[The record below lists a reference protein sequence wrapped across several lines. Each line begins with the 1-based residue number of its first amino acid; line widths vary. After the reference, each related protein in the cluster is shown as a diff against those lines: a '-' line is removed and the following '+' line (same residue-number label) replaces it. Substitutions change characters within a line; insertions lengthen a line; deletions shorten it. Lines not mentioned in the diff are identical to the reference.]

1 MLDLDAIKAR
11 LAAAT
16 PGPWTS
22 HGWEVDGADDEP
34 AGERLI
40 VADAKTVVGL
50 SYYDGDH
57 ITCSRVDADIIANAP
72 TDIAALVAE
81 VERLRKIF
89 DDAGQGEHNVLALID
104 HYQDAAIAAD
114 ERARSYLLAD
124 SRAMDAAQSVVDKAR
139 ELLSY
144 DWQCRLE
151 DCEVGDSARNDAR
164 ELEHAIAEW
173 DRAMGCDE

>member
-1 MLDLDAIKAR
+1 MTDSKFCE
-11 LAAAT
+11 
-16 PGPWTS
+16 
-22 HGWEVDGADDEP
+22 HGVN
-34 AGERLI
+34 
-40 VADAKTVVGL
+40 VGL
-50 SYYDGDH
+50 KNPPVFCGQCPPDTIESL
-57 ITCSRVDADIIANAP
+57 RAQLAEV
-72 TDIAALVAE
+72 TDELEIMRHQRDQAQDERDEARAE

-89 DDAGQGEHNVLALID
+89 DDAGQGEFNILALID

-114 ERARSYLLAD
+114 ERARAYLLDD

>member
-16 PGPWTS
+16 PGPWEEEREGGGYPTGVVYGPDCTVTS
-22 HGWEVDGADDEP
+22 CDSEP
-34 AGERLI
+34 GTLHQCTNAI
-40 VADAKTVVGL
+40 F
-50 SYYDGDH
+50 
-57 ITCSRVDADIIANAP
+57 IANAP

-89 DDAGQGEHNVLALID
+89 DDAGQGELNVLALID

-114 ERARSYLLAD
+114 ERARARLLAD

-144 DWQCRLE
+144 DWQYRLE